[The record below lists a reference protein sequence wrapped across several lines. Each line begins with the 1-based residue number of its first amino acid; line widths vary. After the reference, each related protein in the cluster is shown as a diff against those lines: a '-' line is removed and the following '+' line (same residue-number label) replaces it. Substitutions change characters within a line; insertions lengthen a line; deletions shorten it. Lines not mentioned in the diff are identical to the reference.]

1 MAEFDDKLNSL
12 LSNPEAMD
20 QIMKM
25 AQSLMGNGGQTPE
38 GTAPSAPGGPAPQ
51 SGPPPTGTW
60 NTPQNG
66 GCPPSAKRSR
76 QCWTTAWRRAGRQP
90 GSPSAGGCGTPP
102 PSPSGGQ
109 PVVSGQPGVPDL
121 GLSLRVGKHLDPK
134 TIASLLPVL
143 RELGEAQN
151 SNARQLLFALRPYLK
166 PERQDKVERALQLA
180 RLFRVGKKFLLRG
193 DGHV

>member
-25 AQSLMGNGGQTPE
+25 AQSLMGGGQTTE
-38 GTAPSAPGGPAPQ
+38 GTAPSTPGGPAPQ
-51 SGPPPTGTW
+51 SGPPPAGTW
-60 NTPQNG
+60 SMPPNG
-66 GCPPSAKRSR
+66 
-76 QCWTTAWRRAGRQP
+76 
-90 GSPSAGGCGTPP
+90 GSPSQGSPPGQNWTPSGGPSAASWRTPP
-102 PSPSGGQ
+102 PP
-109 PVVSGQPGVPDL
+109 SGQPGFGAPGPDL
-121 GLSLRVGKHLDPK
+121 SFLSGLGSIDPK

-180 RLFRVGKKFLLRG
+180 RLFRVGKKFLLKG

>member
-25 AQSLMGNGGQTPE
+25 AQSLMGGGQTPE
-38 GTAPSAPGGPAPQ
+38 GTAPPAPGGPAPQ

-66 GCPPSAKRSR
+66 GFPPQASPPNP
-76 QCWTTAWRRAGRQP
+76 QGQGWTPP
-90 GSPSAGGCGTPP
+90 GGPFAGGWGTPP
-102 PSPSGGQ
+102 PSPSG
-109 PVVSGQPGVPDL
+109 SQPGFGAPGPDL
-121 GLSLRVGKHLDPK
+121 SFLSGLGSIDPK

-180 RLFRVGKKFLLRG
+180 RLFRVGKKFLLKG

>member
-25 AQSLMGNGGQTPE
+25 AQSLMGNGGGAEQPPPA
-38 GTAPSAPGGPAPQ
+38 APPPGEPGNTVQNGGGPFQQ
-51 SGPPPTGTW
+51 SGPV
-60 NTPQNG
+60 
-66 GCPPSAKRSR
+66 SR
-76 QCWTTAWRRAGRQP
+76 ET
-90 GSPSAGGCGTPP
+90 
-102 PSPSGGQ
+102 
-109 PVVSGQPGVPDL
+109 VSGQPGSGPGFLSGL
-121 GLSLRVGKHLDPK
+121 GDLDPK
-134 TIASLLPVL
+134 AIASLLPVL

>member
-25 AQSLMGNGGQTPE
+25 AQSLMGGETGSGGTVPE
-38 GTAPSAPGGPAPQ
+38 TGQNPPGPPPDGENRGNSAPGGV
-51 SGPPPTGTW
+51 S
-60 NTPQNG
+60 
-66 GCPPSAKRSR
+66 
-76 QCWTTAWRRAGRQP
+76 P
-90 GSPSAGGCGTPP
+90 GAS
-102 PSPSGGQ
+102 SGGA
-109 PVVSGQPGVPDL
+109 PGWGQPGGSAPFPETGRIPFSGGPSGPDL
-121 GLSLRVGKHLDPK
+121 SFLSGLGGIDPQ
-134 TIASLLPVL
+134 TVAALLPVL
-143 RELGEAQN
+143 RELGGSQD

-180 RLFRVGKKFLLRG
+180 RLFRVGKKFLLKG

>member
-25 AQSLMGNGGQTPE
+25 AQSLMGGGQMPE

-51 SGPPPTGTW
+51 SGPLPTGTW

-66 GCPPSAKRSR
+66 GFPPSQSGPANAGPPPG
-76 QCWTTAWRRAGRQP
+76 QGWTPP
-90 GSPSAGGCGTPP
+90 GGPFAGGWGTPP
-102 PSPSGGQ
+102 PGGQ
-109 PVVSGQPGVPDL
+109 PGSGAPGPDL
-121 GLSLRVGKHLDPK
+121 SFLSGLGSIDPK

-180 RLFRVGKKFLLRG
+180 RLFRVGKKFLLKG

>member
-25 AQSLMGNGGQTPE
+25 AQSLMGNGGGTEQSPL
-38 GTAPSAPGGPAPQ
+38 TAPSSGETGSAAQ
-51 SGPPPTGTW
+51 SGGFPFQQSDP
-60 NTPQNG
+60 
-66 GCPPSAKRSR
+66 ASR
-76 QCWTTAWRRAGRQP
+76 ETAQSWGQ
-90 GSPSAGGCGTPP
+90 
-102 PSPSGGQ
+102 PSPESRNPSHSG
-109 PVVSGQPGVPDL
+109 PVVSGQPRPDL
-121 GLSLRVGKHLDPK
+121 GFLSGLGDLDPK
-134 TIASLLPVL
+134 AIASLLPVL

>member
-25 AQSLMGNGGQTPE
+25 AQSLMGGGAASGSGGSVPE
-38 GTAPSAPGGPAPQ
+38 AGRNPPPESPPDGEKRGNPAPGG
-51 SGPPPTGTW
+51 
-60 NTPQNG
+60 
-66 GCPPSAKRSR
+66 
-76 QCWTTAWRRAGRQP
+76 
-90 GSPSAGGCGTPP
+90 
-102 PSPSGGQ
+102 GQ
-109 PVVSGQPGVPDL
+109 PPFSGAPDL
-121 GLSLRVGKHLDPK
+121 SFLSGLGGIDPN
-134 TIASLLPVL
+134 TIAALLPVL
-143 RELGEAQN
+143 RELGGSQD

>member
-25 AQSLMGNGGQTPE
+25 AQSLMGGGQTPE
-38 GTAPSAPGGPAPQ
+38 GTAPSAPGEPAPQ
-51 SGPPPTGTW
+51 SGPPPAGTW

-66 GCPPSAKRSR
+66 GFPPSQSGPANAGPPPG
-76 QCWTTAWRRAGRQP
+76 QGWTPP
-90 GSPSAGGCGTPP
+90 GGPFAGGWGTPP

-109 PVVSGQPGVPDL
+109 PGFGAPGPDL
-121 GLSLRVGKHLDPK
+121 SFLSGLGSIDPK

-180 RLFRVGKKFLLRG
+180 RLFRVGKKFLLKG

>member
-25 AQSLMGNGGQTPE
+25 AQSLMGGGQMPE
-38 GTAPSAPGGPAPQ
+38 GTAPPAPGGPAPQ

-66 GCPPSAKRSR
+66 GFPPQASPPNP
-76 QCWTTAWRRAGRQP
+76 QGQGWTPP
-90 GSPSAGGCGTPP
+90 GGPFAGGWGTPP
-102 PSPSGGQ
+102 PSPSG
-109 PVVSGQPGVPDL
+109 SQPGFGAPGPDL
-121 GLSLRVGKHLDPK
+121 SFLSGLGSIDPK

>member
-25 AQSLMGNGGQTPE
+25 AQSLMGNGGGAEQPPPA
-38 GTAPSAPGGPAPQ
+38 APPSGETGNTTSNGGFPFQQ
-51 SGPPPTGTW
+51 SGPAS
-60 NTPQNG
+60 G
-66 GCPPSAKRSR
+66 GAA
-76 QCWTTAWRRAGRQP
+76 QCWGQP
-90 GSPSAGGCGTPP
+90 APENRS
-102 PSPSGGQ
+102 PSPSG
-109 PVVSGQPGVPDL
+109 PVASGQPGPDL
-121 GLSLRVGKHLDPK
+121 GFLSGLSSLDPK
-134 TIASLLPVL
+134 AIASLLPVL

>member
-25 AQSLMGNGGQTPE
+25 AQSPMGGGQTPE

-51 SGPPPTGTW
+51 SPE
-60 NTPQNG
+60 
-66 GCPPSAKRSR
+66 SR
-76 QCWTTAWRRAGRQP
+76 N
-90 GSPSAGGCGTPP
+90 
-102 PSPSGGQ
+102 PSPSG
-109 PVVSGQPGVPDL
+109 PVVSGQPGSGPGFLSGL
-121 GLSLRVGKHLDPK
+121 GDLDPK
-134 TIASLLPVL
+134 AIASLLPVL

>member
-25 AQSLMGNGGQTPE
+25 AQSLMGGGQTPE
-38 GTAPSAPGGPAPQ
+38 GAAPSAPG
-51 SGPPPTGTW
+51 GPPPTGTW
-60 NTPQNG
+60 NTPPNVG
-66 GCPPSAKRSR
+66 
-76 QCWTTAWRRAGRQP
+76 
-90 GSPSAGGCGTPP
+90 PP
-102 PSPSGGQ
+102 PSQSGPVNAGPPPGQGWTPPGGPFAGGWGPPPSPPSGGQ
-109 PVVSGQPGVPDL
+109 PGFGAPGPDL
-121 GLSLRVGKHLDPK
+121 SFLSGLGNIDPK

-180 RLFRVGKKFLLRG
+180 RLFRVGKKFLLKG

>member
-25 AQSLMGNGGQTPE
+25 AQSLMGGGQMPE
-38 GTAPSAPGGPAPQ
+38 GTAPPAPGGPAPQ

-66 GCPPSAKRSR
+66 GFPPQASPPNP
-76 QCWTTAWRRAGRQP
+76 QGQGWTPP
-90 GSPSAGGCGTPP
+90 GSPSAGGWGTPP

-109 PVVSGQPGVPDL
+109 PGFGAPGPDL
-121 GLSLRVGKHLDPK
+121 SFLSGLGSIDPK

-180 RLFRVGKKFLLRG
+180 RLFRVGKKFLLKG